1 MAKTLTIDISDDEQA
16 IIERYCQRSKRS
28 QTDVIRDLIR
38 TVVKN
43 RLKRLEKSTDSPL
56 NQ

>member
-1 MAKTLTIDISDDEQA
+1 MAKTLTIDISDDGQA
-16 IIERYCQRSKRS
+16 IIERYFQRSKRS

>member
-28 QTDVIRDLIR
+28 QTDVIRDLII

-43 RLKRLEKSTDSPL
+43 RLKRL
-56 NQ
+56 